1 MDVTEAS
8 ECDWESELGIACCG
22 SCSSIAQYLTR
33 KASGIDPSIKWRS
46 MVSSYNITENLS
58 TKSSACDRA
67 AECDASRKRQ
77 RCETAEDLAA
87 NMLLLQGILDASI
100 PGARE
105 QYDEVHMSTGC
116 FDHSE
121 PGVLSR
127 AATFIHR
134 QDTENPVDLNEL
146 YGGHDIWPAENTERS
161 CPTACQKASADSSF
175 PDLSSLHSASDLR
188 SLLSCSASRAPSMR
202 ISTHTA
208 PQVTVL
214 FIDIKGF
221 TSACAAMPAARVGE
235 WVADFYA
242 RVDAAAA
249 AHGVAKA
256 EVRGDCCICVA
267 GAAGAVP
274 SRAFAAADND
284 PCADQATRMLAFAAA
299 LHAALQTLSAG
310 GAATAT
316 RMGIATGEASFL
328 VSDGAVHFVRAQGE
342 AAALAMQ
349 MEKLAAPGSV
359 HVHHSAAL
367 RWAAEARRP
376 PPPTARVGCHDAGR
390 EPQRAAVFDCAAGA
404 FSPAEESASAAVAGG
419 RGLRRS
425 ASALL

>member
-1 MDVTEAS
+1 MIDLIDDSNDDAAIKS
-8 ECDWESELGIACCG
+8 ALGIKNDG
-22 SCSSIAQYLTR
+22 NFMSIVQYLTLKGAR
-33 KASGIDPSIKWRS
+33 IDSSIKWRS
-46 MVSSYNITENLS
+46 SSRKHIDEKVLKKRS
-58 TKSSACDRA
+58 TCVGDGASIWS
-67 AECDASRKRQ
+67 SRKR
-77 RCETAEDLAA
+77 RVTEPNLAA
-87 NMLLLQGILDASI
+87 DMKVFTEALDQSIIGDEARQREEEYFSIGHPMCSVHSISDTNSVVSISDLSFCSSSDSRSSSILATYTV
-100 PGARE
+100 PRA
-105 QYDEVHMSTGC
+105 T
-116 FDHSE
+116 
-121 PGVLSR
+121 VLS
-127 AATFIHR
+127 
-134 QDTENPVDLNEL
+134 
-146 YGGHDIWPAENTERS
+146 
-161 CPTACQKASADSSF
+161 
-175 PDLSSLHSASDLR
+175 
-188 SLLSCSASRAPSMR
+188 
-202 ISTHTA
+202 
-208 PQVTVL
+208 
-214 FIDIKGF
+214 IDIIGF
-221 TSACAAMPAARVGE
+221 TSACAAMPAGLVGE
-235 WVADFYA
+235 WVAQFYEH
-242 RVDAAAA
+242 VDAVAA

-349 MEKLAAPGSV
+349 METLAAPGSV

-376 PPPTARVGCHDAGR
+376 PPPTARVGCRDAGR